1 MQGLFRPSTD
11 IKNLQT
17 WYRSIERAMGWRN
30 RRLQNGWAELRTRA
44 FSFARVRLGDMSRE
58 VPRALKSQDVPLRTY
73 ASYTKHSTCQRSCR
87 IYHKNCDNGNITWIQ
102 PRTNA
107 VDYLGHPS
115 DLEAMIG
122 LEAVRRRS
130 FDSWFSGIRDNPFGY
145 WKPLY

>member
-1 MQGLFRPSTD
+1 MRPTRNTPLANVAVAYITSTV
-11 IKNLQT
+11 T
-17 WYRSIERAMGWRN
+17 MVS
-30 RRLQNGWAELRTRA
+30 
-44 FSFARVRLGDMSRE
+44 
-58 VPRALKSQDVPLRTY
+58 
-73 ASYTKHSTCQRSCR
+73 
-87 IYHKNCDNGNITWIQ
+87 ITWIQ